1 MANYLRA
8 RTFNS
13 LVLSLA
19 LIQLSPRLVLR
30 FILQQ
35 RVENNHCTV
44 RLLNFSSFLF
54 LDLSIHTLFSRLYV
68 AISFL
73 RGVSSNSGRF
83 RFDPSFVTA
92 EIHLFERF
100 SEQNF
105 CRYSRNEPD
114 PIRLNVN
121 WLFERRITS
130 D

>member
-73 RGVSSNSGRF
+73 RGVSSNSARF

-121 WLFERRITS
+121 
-130 D
+130 